1 MINAITMISVVG
13 IAIITAALV
22 ILLSAFNGIE
32 KMIENLYSD
41 FDAELMILPV
51 NGKTFH
57 EDAIDLGKINAIHGV
72 ETVSRQIEEIVVL
85 KHEKKWVNAKMFG
98 VDSSFLEISNTQ
110 KHLVDGIP
118 VLKMDGRDFGI
129 VGATLLDKLGGYI
142 PEKVGYEL
150 VQIYAPKRDAK
161 MRLGSNPF
169 RSRTL
174 NISSR
179 VNYNREVNAGSI
191 LVPIDFAK
199 EILNYG
205 EDISAICLSIDD
217 NADQEDLKNEIKET
231 VGDNFKVRSNYE
243 KNELIFKTSKSEKV
257 IVLVILLF
265 IFILAAFNLIASIT
279 MLFVEKKDNLAT
291 LESFGATR
299 KDMFKIFFYEGLLI
313 SGRGVLIGL
322 VLGYAICFLQLF
334 TGVLTMP
341 NSAGEAFPIGIKWQD
356 TLLIIF
362 LVGFLSFLFSYI
374 PAKILLKKYSSK
386 S

>member
-1 MINAITMISVVG
+1 
-13 IAIITAALV
+13 
-22 ILLSAFNGIE
+22 
-32 KMIENLYSD
+32 
-41 FDAELMILPV
+41 MILPV

-57 EDAIDLGKINAIHGV
+57 EDAIDLGKIKAIQGV

-110 KHLVDGIP
+110 KHIVDGIP

-129 VGATLLDKLGGYI
+129 VGVTLLDKLGGYI
-142 PEKVGYEL
+142 PEKVGHEL

-191 LVPIDFAK
+191 VVPIDFAK

-205 EDISAICLSIDD
+205 EDISAICLAIDD
-217 NADQEDLKNEIKET
+217 NADQENLKTEIKET

-313 SGRGVLIGL
+313 SGRGVLFGL
-322 VLGYAICFLQLF
+322 VLGYAICFLQLY

-341 NSAGEAFPIGIKWQD
+341 NSGGEAFPIGIKWQD
-356 TLLIIF
+356 TLLIVS
-362 LVGFLSFLFSYI
+362 LVGVLSFLFSYI

-386 S
+386 T